1 MTIHAQAL
9 YDAGRDDT
17 GWTPP
22 LDLARYLAR
31 QALAEQQGAD
41 IHDPAA
47 MIRAAVTLEQRLRH
61 LLSALDVED
70 AR

>member
-1 MTIHAQAL
+1 MTPTPQAL
-9 YDAGRDDT
+9 YDADRDHA

-61 LLSALDVED
+61 LLDALDAED

>member
-1 MTIHAQAL
+1 MSTRPQAL
-9 YDAGRDDT
+9 YDADRDRT
-17 GWTPP
+17 NWTPP
-22 LDLARYLAR
+22 LGLARYLAR
-31 QALAEQQGAD
+31 QALAEHQTAD

-61 LLSALDVED
+61 LLDALDKED